1 VADIFLSYRR
11 HDSQS
16 ATGRLADRLEAHFG
30 PERVFRDQDSIALGD
45 DFAAALHRAVQG
57 AVVVL
62 AIVGPD
68 WLDTRGV
75 DGARRLDDPTDFVRL
90 EIEAAFAARIP
101 VVPVL
106 VEGARMPSADQ
117 LPESLAPFTRCQAA
131 DLSELRWHFDVD
143 RLISMLQGRFALD
156 SQRAVASSAGG
167 PDSVGRIARF
177 GLDLLELAAHPTRL
191 IARRVT
197 GHAGDYLR
205 AFVFLV
211 ICLAMA
217 NAALF
222 IGVGGPPVSGRDGAV
237 WPVLKLLAVGVLV
250 NLLVVML
257 LAIFL
262 TFAWRLCAVRVELR
276 RVGLILAY
284 VCSGAWLGFCLG
296 ALVLATGV
304 QLGDV
309 RAFERIFSVLY
320 APDAAG
326 VVAVT
331 APERWRE
338 GQAILSRA
346 LQGRGALPVALL
358 GAAIWPATAIWVI
371 VAWGSF
377 RHAFRVGR
385 LRVAFATSIWF
396 GLLAGALWLLAGAGA
411 A

>member
-16 ATGRLADRLEAHFG
+16 ATGRLADRLDAHFG

-62 AIVGPD
+62 AIIGPD
-68 WLDTRGV
+68 WLDARGV
-75 DGARRLDDPTDFVRL
+75 DGARRLDDPNDFVRL
-90 EIEAAFAARIP
+90 EIEGALAAGVPI
-101 VVPVL
+101 VPVL

-117 LPESLAPFTRCQAA
+117 LPESLVPLARCQAA

-143 RLISMLQGRFALD
+143 RLINLLQGRFGLE
-156 SQRAVASSAGG
+156 SQRAVAASAGG
-167 PDSVGRIARF
+167 PGSMGRVARF
-177 GLDLLELAAHPTRL
+177 GLDLLELATHPTRL

-197 GHAGDYLR
+197 GHAGDYPR
-205 AFVFLV
+205 AFVFMVVCLV
-211 ICLAMA
+211 MA

-222 IGVGGPPVSGRDGAV
+222 MGVGGPPVSGREGAV
-237 WPVLKLLAVGVLV
+237 WPMLKLLAAGVLV
-250 NLLVVML
+250 NLLVVTL
-257 LAIFL
+257 LAILL
-262 TFAWRLCAVRVELR
+262 TFAWRLSAVRVELR
-276 RVGLILAY
+276 KVGVILAY

-304 QLGDV
+304 QLGDIG
-309 RAFERIFSVLY
+309 AFERMFSVVYVL
-320 APDAAG
+320 DVAG
-326 VVAVT
+326 VVKVT
-331 APERWRE
+331 EPERWRDGE
-338 GQAILSRA
+338 AIFSHA
-346 LQGRGALPVALL
+346 FEGRGALPVALL
-358 GAAIWPATAIWVI
+358 GVAIWPATAIWAI

-385 LRVAFATSIWF
+385 LRVAIATSIWF
-396 GLLAGALWLLAGAGA
+396 GLLAGVIWLLAGAGA